1 MNKQKKKLIREAL
14 VAALPHLAM
23 TSEEQFSDYTKD
35 TYICYAIGHACQWQK
50 CTAAAAETARS
61 YIQSMLNGCLTVTG
75 YLRWRLKIDIDL
87 LTEKNVQDY
96 RKRWMLHMIE
106 EFS

>member
-23 TSEEQFSDYTKD
+23 TSEEAFSEYTKD
-35 TYICYAIGHACQWQK
+35 TYICYAINHACIMQK
-50 CTAAAAETARS
+50 CTGAAANTARS
-61 YIQSMLNGCLTVTG
+61 YIQSMLDDCLTVTD
-75 YLRWRLKIDIDL
+75 YLKLRLGIDIDL